1 MKPQSAPTTTA
12 ARKPL
17 RKNSYSKGRSKEG
30 IKVQIVQ
37 NVQAVQA
44 VFGRFELVERLE
56 RFERYHLSV
65 RCVGPLA
72 DHDHAV
78 VVEDDHFTSVGF
90 LENGGVEHLLRTSFG
105 NQPAIEAD
113 DPRQMRRYPVEIVG
127 GNHDGYT
134 LVVNLMEKM
143 DHIVARTNIEASR
156 GLIEQ
161 DQLRIS

>member
-17 RKNSYSKGRSKEG
+17 RKNSYSKGTNKDMC
-30 IKVQIVQ
+30 
-37 NVQAVQA
+37 
-44 VFGRFELVERLE
+44 
-56 RFERYHLSV
+56 HLSV

-72 DHDHAV
+72 DHNHAV
-78 VVEDDHFTSVGF
+78 VVEDDHFTAVGF

-127 GNHDGYT
+127 GNHDGYA
-134 LVVNLMEKM
+134 LVVDLMEKM
-143 DHIVARTNIEASR
+143 DHIVSRTNIEPSR
-156 GLIEQ
+156 RLIEQ
-161 DQLRIS
+161 DQLWIS

>member
-17 RKNSYSKGRSKEG
+17 RKNSYSNGTNKDMSSNRS
-30 IKVQIVQ
+30 

-44 VFGRFELVERLE
+44 AFGRCELIERLE
-56 RFERYHLSV
+56 RFERCHLSV

-72 DHDHAV
+72 DHNHAV
-78 VVEDDHFTSVGF
+78 VVEDDHFTAVGF

-127 GNHDGYT
+127 GNHDGYA
-134 LVVNLMEKM
+134 LVVDLMEKM
-143 DHIVARTNIEASR
+143 DHVVARTNIEASR

-161 DQLRIS
+161 EQLRSS